1 MVGVNLYTGKNLD
14 LLFRLPKNWIIISN
28 NQSVKIRLLY
38 NKSLRMIFY
47 FIIAM
52 KDIEML
58 YFEYLEKYFS
68 KKLKS
73 FEEMII

>member
-14 LLFRLPKNWIIISN
+14 LLFRLPKNWIVISN